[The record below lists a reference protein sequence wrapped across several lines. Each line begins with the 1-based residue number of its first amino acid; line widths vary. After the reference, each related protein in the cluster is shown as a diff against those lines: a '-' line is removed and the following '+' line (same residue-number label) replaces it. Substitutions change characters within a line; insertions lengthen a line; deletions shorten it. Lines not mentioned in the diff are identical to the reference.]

1 MWSTIVRKTVNCWL
15 NLIRKLTPTSEC
27 ELCLQATSNAFFLC
41 HNCLKE
47 LPRARHSCS
56 QCSEPITSAGR
67 CGRCQQHPPAFDY
80 SDCPFLYQPPLS
92 LWIKACKDR
101 RQLLWLPRLTGLML
115 TNPAAALALAQ
126 ADAITFIPSTRRKL
140 FSRGFNITEI
150 MARRLAKTLGVPLI
164 DNALYKISGHDQR
177 GLSARQR
184 QRNLSNSLQPG
195 QLQLKGKHIVIIED
209 VITTGAT
216 ANAAAR
222 ALKQQ
227 GAAIVG
233 IWALARTPPPE
244 WDNNP

>member
-1 MWSTIVRKTVNCWL
+1 
-15 NLIRKLTPTSEC
+15 
-27 ELCLQATSNAFFLC
+27 
-41 HNCLKE
+41 
-47 LPRARHSCS
+47 
-56 QCSEPITSAGR
+56 
-67 CGRCQQHPPAFDY
+67 
-80 SDCPFLYQPPLS
+80 
-92 LWIKACKDR
+92 
-101 RQLLWLPRLTGLML
+101 LWLPRLTGLML

>member
-1 MWSTIVRKTVNCWL
+1 
-15 NLIRKLTPTSEC
+15 
-27 ELCLQATSNAFFLC
+27 
-41 HNCLKE
+41 
-47 LPRARHSCS
+47 
-56 QCSEPITSAGR
+56 
-67 CGRCQQHPPAFDY
+67 
-80 SDCPFLYQPPLS
+80 
-92 LWIKACKDR
+92 
-101 RQLLWLPRLTGLML
+101 
-115 TNPAAALALAQ
+115 
-126 ADAITFIPSTRRKL
+126 
-140 FSRGFNITEI
+140 

-184 QRNLSNSLQPG
+184 QRNLSNSVQPG